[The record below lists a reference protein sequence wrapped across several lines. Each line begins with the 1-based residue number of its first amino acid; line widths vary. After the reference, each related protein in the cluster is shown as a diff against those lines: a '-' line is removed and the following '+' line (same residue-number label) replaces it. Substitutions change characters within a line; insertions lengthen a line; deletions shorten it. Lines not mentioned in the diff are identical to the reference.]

1 MFRGKTFETLTQKKT
16 KKKIWLRGIE
26 RGIEEGDKRMK
37 KKVQIPLISFS
48 KMIFNR
54 SGEIK
59 PGIENNLKT
68 GLIDRKE
75 SKEESSQPKSF
86 SLQNWIFWS
95 VRK

>member
-1 MFRGKTFETLTQKKT
+1 
-16 KKKIWLRGIE
+16 
-26 RGIEEGDKRMK
+26 MK

-86 SLQNWIFWS
+86 SLQN
-95 VRK
+95 